1 MLNIPENKS
10 PWFSQ
15 FSLEI
20 VHIPGAVKGVF
31 TVRGMLAKDLLGF
44 SKNRWADHQ
53 NWWIWTGKAARLCF
67 HFNNAYQ
74 YIWDA
79 DPQLT
84 LPLSDGLEEP
94 TG

>member
-44 SKNRWADHQ
+44 SKNR
-53 NWWIWTGKAARLCF
+53 
-67 HFNNAYQ
+67 
-74 YIWDA
+74 
-79 DPQLT
+79 
-84 LPLSDGLEEP
+84 
-94 TG
+94 